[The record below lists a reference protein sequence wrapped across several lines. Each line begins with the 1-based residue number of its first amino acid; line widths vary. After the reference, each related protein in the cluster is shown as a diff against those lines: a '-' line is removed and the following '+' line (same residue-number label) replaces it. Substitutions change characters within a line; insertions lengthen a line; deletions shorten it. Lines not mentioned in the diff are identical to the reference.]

1 MPNKIVRKFHLITNI
16 VTVTLLIAAFA
27 SVSTQAADGR
37 LQGNPLETLPPAPPP
52 PVQPGPM
59 AAPAAPDQSAV
70 SGILG
75 RRVTPRYFDVS
86 GVTAIP
92 FDEVV
97 ALLEPLAGKDVSVAD
112 LVRETNRITELY
124 KSHDYAISFALLQN
138 QDFADGLVRVT
149 VVEGHVNQVRIDGNA
164 GSAEPRLHALAAN
177 IQAERPLTRATLE
190 RNLNLIRAVPGV
202 SIRPDMALPQRADGS
217 TELVLHVTARRPFT
231 VDGGVADLGL
241 GLQAVV
247 TAGAH
252 SLTPLGES
260 TQVTAA
266 IPIGDH
272 HVEYYRGATSI
283 PLNNDGL
290 TLKLDA
296 YRYRS
301 KPEDAQLTLLGLKRQ
316 VNTDRASAMLS
327 YPLWL
332 NNNHALT
339 LSGGFYATRSVDRY
353 TRLDELAS
361 VAIHT
366 DLRALQTGLSYTHA
380 SSRQR
385 RSVEVNVHKGLD
397 RFGAQQG
404 SNSNYDLDFTRV
416 TANLSQTVA
425 LPGGIGITATAS
437 GQYSN
442 DHLASSER
450 VSFGA
455 WRFGLGYPA
464 GEIAGDSGWGAALE
478 TNYTLRVGHNW
489 LQTAQPYFRVDHARA
504 YENNENA
511 ALLTNDRRL
520 SSVALGLRLSDNR
533 YYNFDLNVAKPVG
546 DRPVNSGSRDIR
558 FNANY
563 SLRYN

>member
-1 MPNKIVRKFHLITNI
+1 
-16 VTVTLLIAAFA
+16 
-27 SVSTQAADGR
+27 
-37 LQGNPLETLPPAPPP
+37 
-52 PVQPGPM
+52 M
-59 AAPAAPDQSAV
+59 AAPATPGQSAV

-75 RRVTPRYFDVS
+75 QRVVPRYFDVS
-86 GVTAIP
+86 GVNAIP
-92 FDEVV
+92 FDDVV
-97 ALLEPLAGKDVSVAD
+97 ALLEPLAGKEVSVAD

-124 KSHDYAISFALLQN
+124 KNHGYALSFALLQN
-138 QDFADGLVRVT
+138 QDFADGLVRIT
-149 VVEGHVNQVRIDGNA
+149 VVEGHVNQVRIEGDA
-164 GSAEPRLHALAAN
+164 GTAEPRLRALSAN
-177 IQAERPLTRATLE
+177 IQGERPLTRATLE
-190 RNLNLIRAVPGV
+190 RNINLIRAVPGV
-202 SIRPDMALPQRADGS
+202 TVQPDMALPQRADGA
-217 TELVLHVTARRPFT
+217 TELVLKVTARRPVT
-231 VDGGVADLGL
+231 VEGGVADLGL

-266 IPIGDH
+266 IPVGGHD
-272 HVEYYRGATSI
+272 VEYYRGATSI
-283 PLNNDGL
+283 PLNDNGL

-301 KPEDAQLTLLGLKRQ
+301 KPEDAELTLLGLKRQ

-332 NNNHALT
+332 DNKNALT

-361 VAIHT
+361 VVIHT
-366 DLRALQTGLSYTHA
+366 DLRVLQAGLSYTNGSA
-380 SSRQR
+380 VQR
-385 RSVEVNVHKGLD
+385 RSVDINLHKGLN
-397 RFGAQQG
+397 RFGARQG

-416 TANLSQTVA
+416 TANVSQSVS
-425 LPGGIGITATAS
+425 LPGGFGITAAAS

-442 DHLASSER
+442 DNLASSER
-450 VSFGA
+450 ISFGA
-455 WRFGLGYPA
+455 WRYGLGYPA

-478 TNYTLRVGHNW
+478 TNYTMRVGHNW

-504 YENNENA
+504 YENNDA
-511 ALLTNDRRL
+511 VALLVNDRRL
-520 SSVALGLRLSDNR
+520 SSVALGVRLSDSR

-546 DRPVNSGSRDIR
+546 DRPVNSGNRDVR

-563 SLRYN
+563 SMRYN